1 MPWQEVDTVSLR
13 SEFVRL
19 AEAGGVSFAELCR
32 RFRISRKTGYKWL
45 ERGREGGEAGLEDRS
60 RRPLRSPGRTPE
72 AVEAKLVRLRKRH
85 PAWGPRKLHRVL
97 ANQGEQQLPAIS
109 TVAGILRRNGLVDE
123 AQASEHEPYKRF
135 EHDQPNDLW
144 QMDFLGDFATGTQ
157 RCHTLTTL
165 DDHSRFNLVLAAC
178 ADQST
183 QTVRQQLIEAFCR
196 FGLPLRMTMDNG
208 SPWGNSGDRHDL
220 TPLVVWLM
228 RLGIRVSHSR
238 PFHPQTQG
246 KDERFHRTLRAE
258 VLSGQH
264 FADLAQVQSSLDRWR
279 PIYNGV
285 RPHQALDMQV
295 PQQRYRCSPRPYPER
310 LPPLEYGPEDMVRK
324 VQDLGWVHFGGQTF
338 RIPKALKG
346 QPVAIRA
353 TTTDGS
359 YEVYFARHLITKI
372 SLRRTNGSKCNV

>member
-13 SEFVRL
+13 IEFVRL
-19 AEAGGVSFAELCR
+19 AQAGGVGMAELCR

-45 ERGREGGEAGLEDRS
+45 QRGREGGEQGMQDRT
-60 RRPLRSPGRTPE
+60 RRPWRSPGRTPE
-72 AVEAKLVRLRKRH
+72 SVEAKVVRLRKQH
-85 PAWGPRKLHRVL
+85 PAWGPRKLRRVL
-97 ANQGEQQLPAIS
+97 SDRGEQDLPAVS
-109 TVAGILRRNGLVDE
+109 TVAAILRRHELIDE
-123 AQASEHEPYKRF
+123 DQASQHQPYKRF
-135 EHDQPNDLW
+135 EHERPNDLW
-144 QMDFLGDFATGTQ
+144 QMDFLGDFAAGAQ
-157 RCHTLTTL
+157 RCHTLTAL
-165 DDHSRFNLVLAAC
+165 DDHSRFNLVLSAC

-183 QTVRQQLIEAFCR
+183 QTVREQLIEAFCR

-258 VLSGQH
+258 VLAGRH
-264 FADLAQVQSSLDRWR
+264 FCDLAQVQSSLDHWR

-285 RPHQALDMQV
+285 RPHESLNMQV
-295 PQQRYRCSPRPYPER
+295 PQQRYQCSPRPYPQR
-310 LPPLEYGPEDMVRK
+310 LPPLEYGPEDKVRK
-324 VQDLGWVHFGGQTF
+324 VQDLGWLQFSGKQF
-338 RIPKALKG
+338 RVPRALKG

-359 YEVYFARHLITKI
+359 YDVFFGRHFITKI
-372 SLRRTNGSKCNV
+372 DLRASKSSKSNV